1 MEAIG
6 LFTNT
11 DWLGPK
17 FSVITESRL
26 TVEKHNMTL
35 LGFPQQVE
43 KDARSE
49 TEPDS
54 EPDSGSEDESADSLQ
69 VNGIPED
76 SGAAVGTSR
85 Q

>member
-6 LFTNT
+6 LFTNI

-17 FSVITESRL
+17 FSVITERRL
-26 TVEKHNMTL
+26 TVENIMTL
-35 LGFPQQVE
+35 IGFLQQVE

-49 TEPDS
+49 T

-69 VNGIPED
+69 VNGIQGD